1 MNKKIIHSVFEKTVE
16 RYASRIAVEENN
28 RSVEYAALNKC
39 ANRLAHALNA
49 NGVKRKSVVS
59 VFLPNSIEFIC
70 SVIGVFKS
78 GGILLPVDID
88 VPEKRFEKILNN
100 TRPKVMITNVT
111 LKENLIQKLSVLNLL
126 GKIDCIIVLDEGDTI
141 NKGIQEIRFSE
152 TEKRTITEKRYPENN
167 LPLISEPDDGNYIVY
182 TSGSTGEPKAI
193 LGSHKN
199 LSHFIHWEIDEFG
212 LDENIR
218 VSQLSLTTVDV
229 IFRDIFTP
237 LISGGT
243 VCIPGLKNFTNIKYL
258 LRWIETSK
266 ITLIHTVPSLFRLIY
281 KEIETLFQTEQVSPK
296 ELYLNLKYILLV
308 GEELYSNDVVKWM
321 DIFEKRIELVN
332 LYGATETLAKVF
344 YRIKEKPY
352 ETNKIVPLGKPI
364 TKTAVL
370 ILNDSNELCRV
381 GEIGQI
387 HIKSPFLTK
396 GYYNHPELT
405 ENSFIQNP
413 LNTESIDIIYKTGDL
428 GRYLSDRSIEFIG
441 RLDRQVKINA
451 LRIELTEIEQ
461 VIMTYD
467 KIEQTLIIAHKTQDF
482 ELRLICYYTEKD
494 KINTTHLREYLLN
507 ILPSY
512 MMPSFFVLMDDFPLN
527 INGKIDKKALP
538 KPEEV
543 IYEDIKYV
551 SPVDDTEEKLAEI
564 WGEVLN
570 LKKVGVN
577 NSFFQIGGNSLSALR
592 IISKIYQTFETEI
605 NIKDFFE
612 KPTIRELTTLIN
624 QSRKKIYA
632 PIQSVDDNDLLSDE
646 DLAILQSLVN

>member
-1 MNKKIIHSVFEKTVE
+1 MNKKIIHSVFEETVE
-16 RYASRIAVEENN
+16 RYKSKIAVEEGN
-28 RSVEYAALNKC
+28 RSIEYDNLNKS
-39 ANRLAHALNA
+39 ANRLAHALNGYGA
-49 NGVKRKSVVS
+49 KRNSVIS
-59 VFLPNSIEFIC
+59 VFLPNSIEFVV

-78 GGILLPVDID
+78 GGILLPIDIE
-88 VPEKRFEKILNN
+88 VPEKRFKKILNKTN
-100 TRPKVMITNVT
+100 PKVIITNHT
-111 LKENLIQKLSVLNLL
+111 LKENLIQQLSAFNLL
-126 GKIDCIIVLDEGDTI
+126 CRIDCIIVLSEGDHI
-141 NKGIQEIRFSE
+141 NNDIQEIRFTE
-152 TEKRTITEKRYPENN
+152 DEKRTITEKVYPENN
-167 LPLISEPDDGNYIVY
+167 LPLISEPDDGNYIVF

-212 LDENIR
+212 LDENIK

-243 VCIPGLKNFTNIKYL
+243 VCIPDPKNFTNIKHL
-258 LRWIETSK
+258 LKWIDQSK
-266 ITLIHTVPSLFRLIY
+266 ISLIHTVPSIFRLIY
-281 KEIETLFQTEQVSPK
+281 KEIESQFQTENLFPN
-296 ELYLNLKYILLV
+296 ELFLSLKYILLV
-308 GEELYSNDVVKWM
+308 GEELYGNDVVRWM

-344 YRIKEKPY
+344 YRIKEKPH

-364 TKTAVL
+364 SKTAVL
-370 ILNDSNELCRV
+370 ILNDSNELCRL

-396 GYYNHPELT
+396 GYYNAPNLT
-405 ENSFIQNP
+405 KDSFIQNP
-413 LNTESIDIIYKTGDL
+413 LNTENLDIIYKTGDL
-428 GRYLSDRSIEFIG
+428 GRYFSDRSIEFVG

-451 LRIELTEIEQ
+451 LRIELNEIEQ

-467 KIEQTLIIAHKTQDF
+467 KIEQTLVIAHKTQDF
-482 ELRLICYYTEKD
+482 EAKLTCYYTEKN
-494 KINTTHLREYLLN
+494 KISTTHLRDYLLK
-507 ILPSY
+507 ILPNY
-512 MMPSFFVLMDDFPLN
+512 MIPSFFVLMDDFPLN

-551 SPVDDTEEKLAEI
+551 SPTDDTEKKLEEI
-564 WGEVLN
+564 WGEILN

-577 NSFFQIGGNSLSALR
+577 NSFFQIGGNSLSALKV
-592 IISKIYQTFETEI
+592 ISQLYKIFETEI

-612 KPTIRELTTLIN
+612 NPTIKELSELIK
-624 QSRKKIYA
+624 QSIKKGYA
-632 PIQSVDDNDLLSDE
+632 PIKSVDKNDLLNDE
-646 DLAILQSLVN
+646 DLIILQTLMN